1 MTHSDSGANR
11 DLSGYL
17 NLALRIANLFP
28 AVLDFETGEI
38 GPDLWDEV
46 VGNPLG
52 TTPPRLEAWEAA
64 IHPDD
69 RPARDAS
76 WADCLAGRAP
86 LHQAEYRVRR
96 HDGRW
101 VWITVVGKVVERDA
115 GDQPLR
121 MAVAVRNIDDLRQ
134 AEQALRERERQLDS
148 LMGHLPG
155 LAYRALADEHWTALF
170 VSKGIE
176 DLTGYPADEFTS
188 RRLNY
193 ADIMLPEDRP
203 ATREAVFTA
212 LRERRMYEAEH
223 RIRHRDGS
231 VRWIWARGHGVFA
244 PDGSLRFIEGL
255 NLDMTR
261 QKQAEQEL
269 RESEE
274 RFRGTFENAAVGIV
288 HADSAGRFLRVNQK
302 FCAIVSYSREELLH
316 KTLQDIIHPDELNAH
331 IEHYESSF
339 ARNAPPAFGVER
351 RFLRKDGT
359 TVWVEAYAS
368 FQHDASGRPVY
379 VIGAV
384 QDISERKRLEEEVRF
399 ATARLELALRGSDIG
414 IWDIDM
420 PDGDLA
426 NGRIYYVNVWEQ
438 LGYERPDSPKDQKTG
453 MALVHPEDRAPHA
466 EAARRYLAG
475 ETSEFEVESRLC
487 HKDGSYR
494 WMISRGVAVR
504 DAGGKPI
511 RFLGSGIDIT
521 ELKRVE

>member
-1 MTHSDSGANR
+1 MTHSDSRANR
-11 DLSGYL
+11 DLSDYVD
-17 NLALRIANLFP
+17 LALRLANLFP

-46 VGNPLG
+46 VGNPPG

-101 VWITVVGKVVERDA
+101 VWVMVVAKVVERDA
-115 GDQPLR
+115 EGQPLR
-121 MAVAVRNIDDLRQ
+121 LALAVRNIDDLRQ
-134 AEQALRERERQLDS
+134 AEQQLRERERQLES

-155 LAYRALADEHWTALF
+155 LAYRALADEHWTARF
-170 VSKGIE
+170 ASKGVE

-223 RIRHRDGS
+223 RIRHKDGS

-261 QKQAEQEL
+261 QKQAEERLRESEQRWRSLPAALPQLVWSATPDGACDYFSTQWTEHTGVPEPDLLGWRWLAVLHPDDREPTRRLWLDSVAGRGPYDVEYRVRRSDGVYRWFKTRGTPIHDSAGRIVKWFGTCTDISDLRETEQAL

-274 RFRGTFENAAVGIV
+274 RFRGTFENAAVGIT
-288 HADSAGRFLRVNQK
+288 HNDTAGRFLRVNGTY
-302 FCAIVSYSREELLH
+302 CAIVGYSREELLQ
-316 KTLQDIIHPDELNAH
+316 KTLRDIIHPDEMEAFLELYA
-331 IEHYESSF
+331 SSF
-339 ARNAPPAFGVER
+339 TQGESPPV
-351 RFLRKDGT
+351 
-359 TVWVEAYAS
+359 
-368 FQHDASGRPVY
+368 
-379 VIGAV
+379 
-384 QDISERKRLEEEVRF
+384 
-399 ATARLELALRGSDIG
+399 
-414 IWDIDM
+414 
-420 PDGDLA
+420 
-426 NGRIYYVNVWEQ
+426 
-438 LGYERPDSPKDQKTG
+438 GYER
-453 MALVHPEDRAPHA
+453 
-466 EAARRYLAG
+466 RYL
-475 ETSEFEVESRLC
+475 R
-487 HKDGSYR
+487 K
-494 WMISRGVAVR
+494 
-504 DAGGKPI
+504 
-511 RFLGSGIDIT
+511 
-521 ELKRVE
+521 

>member
-1 MTHSDSGANR
+1 MTHSDSRANR
-11 DLSGYL
+11 DLSAYL
-17 NLALRIANLFP
+17 DLALRLANLFP

-38 GPDLWDEV
+38 SPDPWDEV
-46 VGNPLG
+46 VGNPPG

-101 VWITVVGKVVERDA
+101 VWIMVVGKVVERDA
-115 GDQPLR
+115 GGRPLR
-121 MAVAVRNIDDLRQ
+121 LALAVRNIDDLRQ
-134 AEQALRERERQLDS
+134 AEQQLRERERQLES

-170 VSKGIE
+170 ASKGIE

-223 RIRHRDGS
+223 RIRHKDGS

-261 QKQAEQEL
+261 QKQAEEEL
-269 RESEE
+269 R
-274 RFRGTFENAAVGIV
+274 
-288 HADSAGRFLRVNQK
+288 
-302 FCAIVSYSREELLH
+302 
-316 KTLQDIIHPDELNAH
+316 PDEQYLFQAP
-331 IEHYESSF
+331 SSRTSPDDDLLQGPRQPLPSHQQVVGDLLRPERSRAGGWKNGLRLLRGGTRPAGIRGRTGDPRHRP
-339 ARNAPPAFGVER
+339 ARDRQGGKRSPSSTAAWGGSPLTKTAATATGRARSSASFGV
-351 RFLRKDGT
+351 
-359 TVWVEAYAS
+359 
-368 FQHDASGRPVY
+368 
-379 VIGAV
+379 
-384 QDISERKRLEEEVRF
+384 
-399 ATARLELALRGSDIG
+399 
-414 IWDIDM
+414 
-420 PDGDLA
+420 
-426 NGRIYYVNVWEQ
+426 
-438 LGYERPDSPKDQKTG
+438 
-453 MALVHPEDRAPHA
+453 
-466 EAARRYLAG
+466 
-475 ETSEFEVESRLC
+475 SR
-487 HKDGSYR
+487 
-494 WMISRGVAVR
+494 
-504 DAGGKPI
+504 
-511 RFLGSGIDIT
+511 DIT
-521 ELKRVE
+521 EPQAAPRRRCVQANGICFVTLAG